1 MFSFRDKQLLESILN
16 AINII
21 LFPDL
26 RSDVEE
32 MDSYISEE
40 SDVGAYFPHIVN
52 TIGMAICR
60 PVDSTYMS
68 ITHKQG
74 FDEVINFFMY
84 FNRLV
89 CF

>member
-40 SDVGAYFPHIVN
+40 SDVHPSSDV
-52 TIGMAICR
+52 T
-60 PVDSTYMS
+60 
-68 ITHKQG
+68 THFKKSS
-74 FDEVINFFMY
+74 VA
-84 FNRLV
+84 
-89 CF
+89 C